1 MSPDPA
7 DPTTAGDS
15 PPLFPLRSGRGALV
29 LDDAGLR
36 RPRWP
41 RWLGSATTPYREI
54 THLAVGPRGFR
65 LATRRAV
72 HSFPR
77 SLFADAGAPEELAR
91 ALVERMRRE
100 PDGAALVER
109 MWEVEKLSARPRSVR
124 VAPVLAALCVA
135 VFLGEQLLGPPL
147 FLAGLFSATLL
158 EQGDWW
164 RLVTGNFLHGGFG
177 HLALNALGLF
187 GIGAL
192 VERILGPLRTGWIF
206 GLGALGGMGGGWWAA
221 HEMAVGASGMVFA
234 LVGALV
240 WLELRW
246 GARLPASWRVPRVL
260 LLGALAAD
268 AGLSVAIPGI
278 SMPAHTG
285 GFFAGM
291 AACAAVAGAAVA
303 ARRPAP
309 WLWAADG
316 ALALGL
322 AASLAAAGAVM
333 TGDGSLWARH
343 ARPLLSQPQV
353 DALTLN
359 NYAWMIATGEGV
371 DAEERTLAVELA
383 RRAVEKTEHRDPNI
397 LDTLAEALF
406 QAGRPEEAVEV
417 IDEAI
422 ALAPEERYFR
432 EQRRRFTGER
442 PPDDR
447 PEPPGRWI
455 GPQPREDDPA
465 PTPPEPGIQV

>member
-1 MSPDPA
+1 VSLDPPDPTRGGES
-7 DPTTAGDS
+7 PTVVA
-15 PPLFPLRSGRGALV
+15 LRSGSGALV
-29 LDDAGLR
+29 LEDAGLR

-41 RWLGSATTPYREI
+41 RWLGSATTPYRDI
-54 THLAVGPRGFR
+54 THIAVGPRAFR
-65 LATRRAV
+65 LATRRSV
-72 HSFPR
+72 HTFAR
-77 SLFADAGAPEELAR
+77 SLFADPGAPEELAR

-100 PDGAALVER
+100 PDGAALVEG
-109 MWEVEKLSARPRSVR
+109 MWEVEKLSARPRPVR
-124 VAPVLAALCVA
+124 VAPVLAALCVV
-135 VFLGEQLLGPPL
+135 VFLVEQILGPPV

-177 HLALNALGLF
+177 HLALNTLGLF

-206 GLGALGGMGGGWWAA
+206 GLGALGGMGGGWWAG

-246 GARLPASWRVPRVL
+246 APRLPAPWRVPRVL

-268 AGLSVAIPGI
+268 AGLSVALPAV
-278 SMPAHTG
+278 SMPAHAG

-291 AACAAVAGAAVA
+291 AGCAVVGAGALA

-322 AASLAAAGAVM
+322 GAALVAAAAVT

-343 ARPLLSQPQV
+343 ARPLLEQPQV

-371 DAEERTLAVELA
+371 DAEELALAVDLA
-383 RRAVEKTEHRDPNI
+383 RRAAEKTEHRDPNV

-406 QAGRPEEAVEV
+406 QAGRHEEAVEV
-417 IDEAI
+417 IDQAI

-442 PPDDR
+442 PAEDR

-455 GPQPREDDPA
+455 DPRPRQEEPA
-465 PTPPEPGIQV
+465 PDPSEPGVRV